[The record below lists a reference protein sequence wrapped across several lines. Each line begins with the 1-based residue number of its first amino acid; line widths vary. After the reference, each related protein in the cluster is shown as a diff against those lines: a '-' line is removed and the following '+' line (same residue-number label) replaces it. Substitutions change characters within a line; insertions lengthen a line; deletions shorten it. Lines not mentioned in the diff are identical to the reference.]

1 MTPAEVVAQSARCV
15 HEKLRGGRSV
25 ESYRNAM
32 TIQLQQELGAHLQV
46 KPRINILYDGH
57 VLRCVLPDFVINGPR
72 GFILQISVPRDY
84 VYDPGVYDKSD
95 AIDCAHQPALPAYS
109 IEFGTNECLVIRQC

>member
-1 MTPAEVVAQSARCV
+1 MAPAEVVAQSARCV

-32 TIQLQQELGAHLQV
+32 TIQLQRELGANLQV
-46 KPRINILYDGH
+46 KPRIDVLYDGH
-57 VLRCVLPDFVINGPR
+57 VLRRVLPDFVINEPH

-84 VYDPGVYDKSD
+84 VYPGVYDKSD
-95 AIDCAHQPALPAYS
+95 AIDCAHQLALPAYS
-109 IEFGTNECLVIRQC
+109 IEFGTNECRVIRQC